1 MKLIWSND
9 SLDDV
14 DRIREYIG
22 QDAEFYAQIFI
33 DKIIQMTDKLL
44 TFPKLG
50 RVVPEFQNV
59 NIREIIYRNYRI
71 IYELEEERIVIL
83 SVLHGGKLIDEDK
96 D

>member
-33 DKIIQMTDKLL
+33 DKII
-44 TFPKLG
+44 
-50 RVVPEFQNV
+50 
-59 NIREIIYRNYRI
+59 
-71 IYELEEERIVIL
+71 
-83 SVLHGGKLIDEDK
+83 
-96 D
+96 

>member
-1 MKLIWSND
+1 
-9 SLDDV
+9 
-14 DRIREYIG
+14 
-22 QDAEFYAQIFI
+22 
-33 DKIIQMTDKLL
+33 MTDKLL

-83 SVLHGGKLIDEDK
+83 SVLHGSKLIDEDK
-96 D
+96 DQN